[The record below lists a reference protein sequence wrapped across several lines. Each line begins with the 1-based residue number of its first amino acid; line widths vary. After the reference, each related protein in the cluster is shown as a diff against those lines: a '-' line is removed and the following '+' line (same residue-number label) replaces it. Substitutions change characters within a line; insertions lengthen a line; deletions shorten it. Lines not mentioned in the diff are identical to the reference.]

1 MKKTLT
7 QKAIIDIKRN
17 YQLYICIA
25 LPLIYILIFA
35 YIPMY
40 GAQIAFKNYHAAKG
54 IWGRPWVGLK
64 HFISSFQSFQFQR
77 VVLNIIT
84 LSFYSLIAGFPVPI
98 KLQLHM
104 PLAK

>member
-1 MKKTLT
+1 MKKALT
-7 QKAIIDIKRN
+7 QKSNYRNKRN

-25 LPLIYILIFA
+25 LLLIYILICS

-40 GAQIAFKNYHAAKG
+40 GAQIAFKNYQAAKG

-64 HFISSFQSFQFQR
+64 HFISFFQSFQFQR

-84 LSFYSLIAGFPVPI
+84 LSLYSLIAGFPVPI